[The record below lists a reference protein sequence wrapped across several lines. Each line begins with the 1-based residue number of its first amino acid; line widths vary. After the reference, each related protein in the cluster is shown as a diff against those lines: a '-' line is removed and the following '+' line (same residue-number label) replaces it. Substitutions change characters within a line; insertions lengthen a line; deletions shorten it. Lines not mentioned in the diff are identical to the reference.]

1 MSRERTNVGVV
12 IITVCVTAAGLVA
25 GWFGVSRYF
34 APQTVSVEQE
44 EAPEEAPAPRRR
56 ASRARTNGGART
68 EPQDVGVSSTDAAAT
83 DLIAENEAS
92 GASEDAEPSAG
103 GDPEIVGAVATEPAS
118 ESASAPVEAIVT
130 TAAANDEADARTIM
144 EQSQRRSEA
153 KFYRYDGLL
162 QSFDA
167 KNKMTDKR
175 WKFDRVGSNGKS
187 KAVLRFTAPA
197 EVTGVALL
205 IHNHPERAS
214 DQWMWTPALQR
225 DRRIALQDRS
235 TRFFGTDFSFEDLEE
250 RDVEQYDYAM
260 LGNDVVDGADCWK
273 IETTPKRSRSSHY
286 TRSIAWIR
294 KDNYL
299 QVRLDN
305 FVEDEVVKR
314 LTSSTIEN
322 IQGIWTARL
331 LEMADLRRR
340 TRTRLTLQ
348 EVSYNAPM
356 NDRDFTLQAIR
367 R

>member
-1 MSRERTNVGVV
+1 MSKERTSVVGVV
-12 IITVCVTAAGLVA
+12 VITMCLTSIGLVA
-25 GWFGVSRYF
+25 GWVVLSQRL
-34 APQTVSVEQE
+34 AQQTVSSEEE
-44 EAPEEAPAPRRR
+44 EAPEEKPAPRRKARPR
-56 ASRARTNGGART
+56 ASSGEQAQPAGLSTTDLAPADALVAET
-68 EPQDVGVSSTDAAAT
+68 EGSSAPQDD
-83 DLIAENEAS
+83 EAS
-92 GASEDAEPSAG
+92 MGEES
-103 GDPEIVGAVATEPAS
+103 VAPPVAA
-118 ESASAPVEAIVT
+118 ESANQFLSAAVEAIAGT
-130 TAAANDEADARTIM
+130 HDDEMDARTIM
-144 EQSQRRSEA
+144 EESQRLSEA

-167 KNKMTDKR
+167 KNKVTDKR
-175 WKFDRVGSNGKS
+175 WTFDRVGSNGRS

-197 EVTGVALL
+197 EVNGVALL
-205 IHNHPERAS
+205 IHNHTDRAS

-250 RDVEQYDYAM
+250 RDVDQYDYEMIGSEAIE
-260 LGNDVVDGADCWK
+260 GADCWK
-273 IETTPKRSRSSHY
+273 VETTPKKSRSSHY

-305 FVEDEVVKR
+305 FVDDEVVKR
-314 LTSSTIEN
+314 LTSSDLES

-348 EVSYNAPM
+348 QVTYNTPM
-356 NDRDFTLQAIR
+356 KDQDFTLQAIR